1 MNLTPEDADRRAAA
15 AQWNVRR
22 DRGLSSTESVEFEL
36 WLASDARNA
45 EALGRSAA
53 AWSRL
58 DRIPDDAGRRHL
70 TAEVRRRTLRLR
82 FLSVA
87 GLAAA
92 AVLAVDVFHAWHRP
106 PPASPAS
113 PALVASGPR
122 LVTLADGKR
131 IAACFRTK

>member
-1 MNLTPEDADRRAAA
+1 MNLTPDDADRRAAA

-70 TAEVRRRTLRLR
+70 TAEVRRRTLRLGPLGSGFLCGRLLGNRLLHGFLCCWLFSGRLFLCR
-82 FLSVA
+82 FVGCS
-87 GLAAA
+87 
-92 AVLAVDVFHAWHRP
+92 H
-106 PPASPAS
+106 
-113 PALVASGPR
+113 
-122 LVTLADGKR
+122 
-131 IAACFRTK
+131 